1 MREMVDREG
10 EVATLRSAA
19 ETAPSLVV
27 LIGRRR
33 IGKSFLLARTLE
45 GNRVVSLQGDEQ
57 DESQHLALLAEEA
70 GRRLIGSTALSFGS
84 WDAALTFLGE
94 QAAREPLTLVLD
106 EFQWL
111 KSAQPALD
119 SIIQRHWDAWDREGV
134 PITLVLSGSA
144 LTMMARLLEQ
154 GAPLYG
160 RATARPRLAPL
171 DFRQSAAFADTDD
184 PVELL
189 RRWAVLGG
197 TPQYNLWAG
206 PGPLEQIIRERI
218 LATDAPLYDDARH
231 LLREGEGIRDP
242 GTYLAILRAIAGGA
256 TAYNQIAQQ
265 ARITPNNLA
274 RRLERLE
281 DLGYITPRS
290 PLERDGTIARAIYVI
305 SEPYFRFWFRYVLRN
320 RSRLESGRADEVY
333 AEIAADLDNIMGPAF
348 EQCCRTWAERYAD
361 EELTGAPQEVGS
373 WWSRKG
379 DVEIDIVGV
388 RRHRY
393 VLVGSCKW
401 RREADTDVLGDLLRQ
416 QHALGPAAR
425 NARLLIFAR
434 ERFTEEAIT
443 RAKEENVQLLTAAN
457 LFSPGAGRG

>member
-1 MREMVDREG
+1 MVDREG
-10 EVATLRSAA
+10 EVATLRGAV

-33 IGKSFLLARTLE
+33 VGKSFLLARTMR
-45 GNRVVSLQGDEQ
+45 GDRVVSLQGDEQ
-57 DESQHLALLAEEA
+57 NESQHLALLAEEA

-94 QAAREPLTLVLD
+94 QAAREPLTVVLD

-119 SIIQRHWDAWDREGV
+119 SIIQRHWDAWDRKGV
-134 PITLVLSGSA
+134 PITVVLSGSA
-144 LTMMARLLEQ
+144 LTMMERLLEQ
-154 GAPLYG
+154 GGPLYG

-171 DFRQSAAFADTDD
+171 DFRQAAAFADTDD

-206 PGPLEQIIRERI
+206 AGPLEPVIRERV
-218 LATDAPLYDDARH
+218 LAKDTPLYDDARH

-256 TAYNQIAQQ
+256 TKHNQIAQQ
-265 ARITPNNLA
+265 AGITPNNLT

-281 DLGYITPRS
+281 DLGYIAPRS
-290 PLERDGTIARAIYVI
+290 PLERDGTIDRTIYEI
-305 SEPYFRFWFRYVLRN
+305 SDPYFRFWFRYVLRN
-320 RSRLESGRADEVY
+320 RSRLESGRVEEVY
-333 AEIAADLDNIMGPAF
+333 KEIAADLDNVMGPAF
-348 EQCCRTWAERYAD
+348 EQCCRTWVERYAS
-361 EELTGAPQEVGS
+361 EELTGAPQQVGS

-401 RREADTDVLGDLLRQ
+401 RREADTDVLGDALEQ
-416 QHALGPAAR
+416 QHALGPPAK
-425 NARLLIFAR
+425 NAKLLIFAR
-434 ERFTEEAIT
+434 ETFTEQLIK
-443 RAKEENVQLLTAAN
+443 RAAEENVHLLTAAD
-457 LFSPGAGRG
+457 LFSP